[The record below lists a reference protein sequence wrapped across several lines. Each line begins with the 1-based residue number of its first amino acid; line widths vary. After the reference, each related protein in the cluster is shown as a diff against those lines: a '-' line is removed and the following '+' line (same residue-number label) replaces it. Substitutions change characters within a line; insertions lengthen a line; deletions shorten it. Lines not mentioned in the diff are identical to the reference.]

1 MKKTENKEKEKT
13 PNSPKSATPKTN
25 EPVTMSTAD
34 YNKEL
39 EEKRK
44 VKEQEKINKAKLGV
58 APF

>member
-39 EEKRK
+39 EEK
-44 VKEQEKINKAKLGV
+44 KEGQRAGKNQ
-58 APF
+58 